1 MMEYKNMKTG
11 ATFSSPCVISG
22 GDWILAEEESLTT
35 IEPQTGSQYEDI
47 KQVETEK
54 NISASTAE
62 NSEEFGGITRVQI
75 MQELDAFGIEYD
87 KKANKKVLYDLMM
100 QGK

>member
-62 NSEEFGGITRVQI
+62 NSEEFDGITRVQI

-87 KKANKKVLYDLMM
+87 KKATKKVLYDLMM

>member
-62 NSEEFGGITRVQI
+62 NSEEFDGITRVQI

-87 KKANKKVLYDLMM
+87 KKSNKKVLYDLMM

>member
-62 NSEEFGGITRVQI
+62 NSEEFDGITRVQI
-75 MQELDAFGIEYD
+75 TQELDAFGIEYD

>member
-1 MMEYKNMKTG
+1 MEYKNMKTG

-62 NSEEFGGITRVQI
+62 NSEEFDGITRVQI
-75 MQELDAFGIEYD
+75 IQELDAFGIEYD

>member
-62 NSEEFGGITRVQI
+62 NSEEFDGITRVQI

>member
-11 ATFSSPCVISG
+11 ATCSSPCVVRG
-22 GDWILAEEESLTT
+22 GDWVLAEERQLKTT
-35 IEPQTGSQYEDI
+35 EPEVFSQHEDI
-47 KQVETEK
+47 KQVGTEK
-54 NISASTAE
+54 DISTSAAE
-62 NSEEFGGITRVQI
+62 NTEDFGGITRVQI

>member
-1 MMEYKNMKTG
+1 MEYKNMKTG

-62 NSEEFGGITRVQI
+62 NSEEFDGITRVQI

>member
-11 ATFSSPCVISG
+11 ATFSSPCIISG

-62 NSEEFGGITRVQI
+62 NSEEFDGITRVQI

>member
-11 ATFSSPCVISG
+11 TTFSSPCVISG

-62 NSEEFGGITRVQI
+62 NSEEFDGITRVQI

>member
-1 MMEYKNMKTG
+1 MEYKNMKTG